1 MRYFFFN
8 SETFRKLNGL
18 YLKNSSEWCISF
30 MSEKKTAFD
39 RCRIHPRPFDVV
51 KPEVRRI
58 TLFLLR
64 HDNLGRLIISIFNL
78 CVLQNKS

>member
-1 MRYFFFN
+1 
-8 SETFRKLNGL
+8 
-18 YLKNSSEWCISF
+18 
-30 MSEKKTAFD
+30 MSEK
-39 RCRIHPRPFDVV
+39 RPLLTVVGSTPDLFDVV